1 MWLFTECDFLI
12 SLCPYLPMEAV
23 KIHFRVKDTWDFHL
37 KGKEKSPQS
46 VKPAHVGF
54 THSDCVQKCL
64 NTGMRGIYP

>member
-1 MWLFTECDFLI
+1 
-12 SLCPYLPMEAV
+12 MEAV